1 MAAPLFLS
9 LSHFLSTSASF
20 HLFYFLFF
28 FYISLLFRSVRSVR
42 RLPPATD
49 SAIPADHEAEG
60 KDEDGERER
69 EKERE
74 AMASRRPTSSTAS
87 PSTSGHRN
95 RPTFIGSVN
104 TAVIAGVRRDV
115 AKKKSQR
122 KTRSTS
128 VPTGGNRPFPRSR
141 LATKTIRSNPLQI
154 NLQFPLSY
162 LVKPPQKKTL

>member
-69 EKERE
+69 ERERGNGV
-74 AMASRRPTSSTAS
+74 TSAD
-87 PSTSGHRN
+87 
-95 RPTFIGSVN
+95 
-104 TAVIAGVRRDV
+104 VIDGVAIDEW
-115 AKKKSQR
+115 
-122 KTRSTS
+122 T
-128 VPTGGNRPFPRSR
+128 P
-141 LATKTIRSNPLQI
+141 
-154 NLQFPLSY
+154 
-162 LVKPPQKKTL
+162 

>member
-28 FYISLLFRSVRSVR
+28 FTFPSYFDPFGPFGGCHQRRIPPFRRI
-42 RLPPATD
+42 TKQK
-49 SAIPADHEAEG
+49 E
-60 KDEDGERER
+60 KTKMERER

-115 AKKKSQR
+115 AKKKKPKKNSLDVRPHRRQ
-122 KTRSTS
+122 SS
-128 VPTGGNRPFPRSR
+128 VSKVSAGN
-141 LATKTIRSNPLQI
+141 KNNPL
-154 NLQFPLSY
+154 
-162 LVKPPQKKTL
+162 